1 MTGHVKLAQ
10 RWAQLLAKV
19 REIPEFEK
27 FLRPLRSVSILNQ
40 LPPDGPVVIINCHP
54 GRCDALLLIAGR
66 DFPYHIPL
74 KLSLNEISFEMANDL
89 RIRLR
94 NFLSFYLVRAR
105 GKDSPEI
112 RAG

>member
-1 MTGHVKLAQ
+1 VTGHVKLAQ

-19 REIPEFEK
+19 REIPEFEN

-74 KLSLNEISFEMANDL
+74 NEISFEMANDL

-94 NFLSFYLVRAR
+94 NFLSFYPVRAR
-105 GKDSPEI
+105 GKDSSEI